1 MTEDDSMQILL
12 LPSDQN
18 QDLVNIS
25 TGGQLADDIVL
36 DKGFRTPAEV
46 GNARAIGGHL
56 ITNTVP
62 VDFISEEHRLQPS
75 FIQNLPEGP
84 KEHYAAVSGLR

>member
-1 MTEDDSMQILL
+1 MVEW
-12 LPSDQN
+12 N
-18 QDLVNIS
+18 QDRVNIS

-36 DKGFRTPAEV
+36 DKGFRTQAEV
-46 GNARAIGGHL
+46 VNARAIAGHL

-62 VDFISEEHRLQPS
+62 VKFISEEQRLKPS